1 MERLTY
7 KDVET
12 KRKENKNAKMQQT
25 TARNTRNHR
34 EPLPGRRDRKNF
46 IQGQENKP
54 RNYKIY
60 HVELVTTHILVLK

>member
-1 MERLTY
+1 
-7 KDVET
+7 
-12 KRKENKNAKMQQT
+12 MQQT